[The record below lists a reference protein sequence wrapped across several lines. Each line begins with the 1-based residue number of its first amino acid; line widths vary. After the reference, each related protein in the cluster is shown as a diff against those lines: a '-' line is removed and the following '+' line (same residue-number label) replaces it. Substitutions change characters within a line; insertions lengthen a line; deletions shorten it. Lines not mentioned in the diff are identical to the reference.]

1 MFGLKKDRGT
11 NEILAPITGEVI
23 NLSKVSDPVF
33 AQKMMG
39 EGFAVKPDLIDKEL
53 VSPVAGEI
61 SAVQGHAVG
70 ITREDGLEF
79 LIHVGIDT
87 VSLKGAPFKIQI
99 KVGKKVKVGAL
110 LIEVDW
116 QKIIDHKL
124 DPTIMISIPNSRTN
138 LERLTVNEKK
148 VIKRDVIGQAIAK
161 QK

>member
-1 MFGLKKDRGT
+1 MNMFGLKKNQGI

-23 NLSKVSDPVF
+23 DLSKVSDPVF

-39 EGFAVKPDLIDKEL
+39 EGFAIKPDLTDKEL
-53 VSPVAGEI
+53 VSPVAGEV

-99 KVGKKVKVGAL
+99 KVGKKIKAGEL

-124 DPTIMISIPNSRTN
+124 DPTIIILIPNSQTN
-138 LERLTVNEKK
+138 LEQLTVNEKK
-148 VIKRDVIGQAIAK
+148 IIKRDLIGQAIAK
-161 QK
+161 